1 MALTLF
7 VHSVAAQALTPQSP
21 SPSPSHAQ
29 TLSGSDQ
36 DAIDALIDAMTRAVL
51 AGDGQAYLELVDP
64 ISPEFVMEQTHWAAD
79 LDGHTPDVFT
89 MTLDTPLRAITL
101 EAGSIAPGNPA
112 GALDAATATLTMTW
126 KLPDGKQR
134 HVTYPA
140 RFVKREGQW
149 RYAGEAWIS
158 LFSTDSQN
166 IARYLDPELAG
177 AAARVVEVMP
187 GVRRHVETGFNSTLD
202 HPQVI
207 KLYTSMR
214 HLQQSIYLSYVAGL
228 SGWNEPGE
236 AIKILADPAITKGHL
251 RRLLA
256 HEYGHVA
263 TFTFDP
269 HASEHMPWWSAEG
282 VAELAAEKY
291 TGKKSLKA
299 VDRMVRS
306 WAEKGQ
312 LADWNDMADFRSTP
326 VSLYPQVYTQ
336 SHHFIGWLSEQF
348 GREARNT
355 WIREMAQGVPIE
367 QATLDAFGSEFEVLD
382 NLWRESLLTP
392 EDDAGADDADDAE
405 QP

>member
-1 MALTLF
+1 MVLTL
-7 VHSVAAQALTPQSP
+7 VAQRSTAQAHMPEAPSATQS
-21 SPSPSHAQ
+21 
-29 TLSGSDQ
+29 LSKSDQ
-36 DAIDALIDAMTRAVL
+36 EAINALLDAMARAVL
-51 AGDGQAYLELVDP
+51 AADEKAYRQLVDP

-79 LDGHTPDVFT
+79 LAKHTPEIFT
-89 MTLDTPLRAITL
+89 ITLNTPLQVSTL
-101 EAGSIAPGNPA
+101 QAGSIAPGNPA
-112 GALDAATATLTMTW
+112 SELDAATAELTMTW

-134 HVTYPA
+134 DVSYPA
-140 RFVKREGQW
+140 RFLRRDGQW
-149 RYAGEAWIS
+149 RYAGEAWTS

-166 IARYLDPELAG
+166 IARYLDPDLAE

-187 GVRRHVETGFNSTLD
+187 GVRKHVETGFNSTLD

-214 HLQQSIYLSYVAGL
+214 HLQQSIYLSYVEGL

-251 RRLLA
+251 KRLLA

-263 TFTFDP
+263 TFSFDP
-269 HASEHMPWWSAEG
+269 NASENMPWWSAEG

-291 TGKKSLKA
+291 AGKKSLEA
-299 VDRMVRS
+299 VDSMVRT

-312 LADWNDMADFRSTP
+312 LADWDDMADFRSTP

-348 GREARNT
+348 GRDARNT
-355 WIREMAQGVPIE
+355 WIREMAQGVPVE
-367 QATLDAFGSEFEVLD
+367 QASLDAFGNEFEVLD

-392 EDDAGADDADDAE
+392 GVENDADD
-405 QP
+405 QDKP